1 MNKYCYKGEILTEKE
16 LLAKLLKDNV
26 TESVEDN
33 YVKLYVYVF
42 DNDKRFVKKD
52 IYNVLPHNNGSVSF
66 KMDVDDFKVTK
77 NITKDK
83 LSTTES
89 IKYYKCKGYYRK
101 VYEECVEEADTR
113 HGVYLG
119 GTYIRH
125 IWHGEEDY
133 IDGKLR
139 GEKFHWRDDYKY
151 YYTTLGE
158 CNGVWG
164 ERYEVY
170 SLEPLEEIKWYTQVI
185 FHQENLN

>member
-1 MNKYCYKGEILTEKE
+1 MNKYRYKGEVLTEKE

-42 DNDKRFVKKD
+42 DKDKMFVKKD

-83 LSTTES
+83 LSTIES
-89 IKYYKCKGYYRK
+89 IKCYKCKGYYRK
-101 VYEECVEEADTR
+101 VYEGCIEEADTR
-113 HGVYLG
+113 H
-119 GTYIRH
+119 
-125 IWHGEEDY
+125 IWHGKEDY
-133 IDGKLR
+133 VDGKLR
-139 GEKFHWRDDYKY
+139 GEKFSRRDDYKY

-170 SLEPLEEIKWYTQVI
+170 SLEPLEKVKCYTQVI
-185 FHQENLN
+185 SHQENLN